1 MEILQRILQCAGD
14 SIRPIG
20 RLVGAIFSYLFASIG
35 AQLVRPDA
43 TQS

>member
-1 MEILQRILQCAGD
+1 MPGEIRCSRRYLAG
-14 SIRPIG
+14 
-20 RLVGAIFSYLFASIG
+20 VSIG